1 MLRTEILLKK
11 FNEMFTMILEDGGA
25 EFFNEK
31 KLKFELEVGRQRD
44 V

>member
-1 MLRTEILLKK
+1 
-11 FNEMFTMILEDGGA
+11 MFTVILENGGA

-31 KLKFELEVGRQRD
+31 NLKFELEVGRQRD